1 MSGENF
7 IAVAAICVPVIMAF
21 IAFMYRT
28 MSGHQ
33 KQITDLKIELA
44 ADYLTK
50 VEVRELLAESKRD
63 LRDTLETLITEIR
76 ALRKPTSE

>member
-1 MSGENF
+1 MSGDNL
-7 IAVAAICVPVIMAF
+7 IAVAAICVPVIMTL

-33 KQITDLKIELA
+33 RQLTNLQIKLA

-50 VEVRELLAESKRD
+50 VEVREILAESKRD
-63 LRDTLETLITEIR
+63 LRDTLETLIAEIR
-76 ALRKPTSE
+76 NLRKPTE

>member
-1 MSGENF
+1 MSGENL

-28 MSGHQ
+28 MSGQQ
-33 KQITDLKIELA
+33 KQITSLKIELA

-63 LRDTLETLITEIR
+63 LRDAFETLITEIR
-76 ALRKPTSE
+76 ALRNTTPE